1 MPPYCYATQEE
12 KLEEFTN
19 DTLHSVTEAAA
30 HAANDTVGKFT
41 ESFIQFL
48 KALCTWENLFKIIGA
63 VLIIFIIW
71 TIFKLISR
79 GIKRIPEAKMQTH
92 YRNLVSKMVSYLF
105 YFLVA
110 MYILSLFGVKLSAIW
125 GAAGIAGVAIGFAAQ
140 TSVSNLISGIF
151 VLGEKTMKVGD
162 FIIVGGISGT
172 VDEIG
177 LLSVKIH
184 NLDGQMIRIPNS
196 TIINSNFQNNS
207 YFTTRRFTFEV
218 SVAYEADLEK
228 ALEVLSKIPE
238 SCSTVLKDPEPK
250 VWYDGLEESG
260 ISLKLGV
267 WIKPSDLAQTK
278 NEIYIKIVKAFKE
291 NNLEIPYNKLDV
303 NVKKD

>member
-1 MPPYCYATQEE
+1 M
-12 KLEEFTN
+12 EEFAN
-19 DTLHSVTEAAA
+19 ETLHSVTEAAA

-71 TIFKLISR
+71 TVFKLISR

-105 YFLVA
+105 YFLVV

-238 SCSTVLKDPEPK
+238 NCSTVLKDPAPK

-303 NVKKD
+303 NVKQG

>member
-1 MPPYCYATQEE
+1 MDE
-12 KLEEFTN
+12 TN
-19 DTLHSVTEAAA
+19 DALHSVTEAAS
-30 HAANDTVGKFT
+30 HAAEETVGKFT
-41 ESFIQFL
+41 ESFILFA
-48 KALCTWENLFKIIGA
+48 KKLCTWENLFKLVGA
-63 VLIIFIIW
+63 FIIIFAIW
-71 TIFKLISR
+71 VIFKLISR
-79 GIKRIPEAKMQTH
+79 GIKKIPEAKMQTH

-110 MYILSLFGVKLSAIW
+110 MYVLSLFGVKLSAIW

-196 TIINSNFQNNS
+196 SIINSNFQNNS
-207 YFTTRRFTFEV
+207 FFGTRRFTFTT
-218 SVAYEADLEK
+218 SVAYEADHEK
-228 ALEVLSKIPE
+228 ALEVLSKVPE
-238 SCSTVLKDPEPK
+238 KCPTVLSDPAPK

-260 ISLKLGV
+260 LTLNLAV
-267 WIKPSDLAQTK
+267 WIKSSDLAQTK
-278 NEIYIKIVKAFKE
+278 NDVYINIVKAFKE
-291 NNLEIPYNKLDV
+291 NDIEIPYNKLDV
-303 NVKKD
+303 NLKQA

>member
-1 MPPYCYATQEE
+1 M
-12 KLEEFTN
+12 EEFAN
-19 DTLHSVTEAAA
+19 ETLHSVTEAAA

-238 SCSTVLKDPEPK
+238 NCSTVLKDPEPK

-303 NVKKD
+303 NVKQG